1 MYGSYERDGGVRVR
15 VRFEVLNGV
24 DFRLVGDGLLKILDS
39 LEKRFGGGF
48 VHTGEFSK
56 DFVP

>member
-1 MYGSYERDGGVRVR
+1 MLVGM
-15 VRFEVLNGV
+15 
-24 DFRLVGDGLLKILDS
+24 DFGLVGDGLLKILDS